1 MLTRLQERLG
11 AKMVTDPAVLEAHG
25 QDKNYPQVYP
35 PLAVVFAET
44 VADIQEALAWARAEN
59 IPVIPYG
66 GGSSLE
72 GQLTPQGPVLSL
84 DLSRMKR
91 VLTTRPADF
100 LVEVEPGITREGL
113 NAAIEQT
120 GLFFPVDP
128 GANATL
134 GGMAATNASGTTTVR
149 YGGMRQNI
157 AEMDV
162 VLASGE
168 LLTLG
173 RSVRKTSSGYDL
185 KDLFI
190 GSAGTL
196 GIITRL
202 VLRLYPIPA
211 FVHTLRVFFPGLRE
225 ASEAAYRIMA
235 SALPVARLEL
245 LDELS
250 LGFINR
256 DQGQNYLEKP
266 ALFLEFHSS
275 SAQAISEESRLAE
288 QLMREAG
295 ALEIN
300 AASTAEERAIQWDAR
315 HNFYWAVVRCN
326 PGCLHYSTD
335 TAVPLSRVSDLV
347 LYAQHL
353 LQEMN
358 LPGCIIGHIGDGN
371 FHTVL
376 AIQSDQAEQAEDYSL
391 RLTKRALEL
400 GGTATGEHGIG
411 LVKKRFLHEEHGAAV
426 EWMRQIKGLFDPQG
440 LLNPGKIFDL

>member
-1 MLTRLQERLG
+1 MLTQLQERLG
-11 AKMVTDPAVLEAHG
+11 AKVVTERAVLEAHG

-44 VADIQEALAWARAEN
+44 VADIQEALTWARTEN
-59 IPVIPYG
+59 IAVIPYG

-72 GQLTPQGPVLSL
+72 GQLTPQGPALSL

-91 VLTTRPADF
+91 VLAIRPEDF
-100 LVEVEPGITREGL
+100 LVEVEPGITREEL

-134 GGMAATNASGTTTVR
+134 GGMASTNASGTTTVR

-202 VLRLYPIPA
+202 VLRVYPIPA
-211 FVHTLRVFFPGLRE
+211 FVHTQRVFFPSLRE
-225 ASEAAYRIMA
+225 ASQAAYRIMA

-275 SAQAISEESRLAE
+275 NVQAMSEETRLAE

-295 ALEIN
+295 ALEID
-300 AASTAEERAIQWDAR
+300 AASSAEERAIQWEAR
-315 HNFYWAVVRCN
+315 HNFYWAVVHCN
-326 PGCLHYSTD
+326 PGCVQYSTD

-347 LYAQHL
+347 LYAQDL
-353 LQEMN
+353 LQEMHM
-358 LPGCIIGHIGDGN
+358 PGCIIGHVGDGN
-371 FHTVL
+371 FHTVI
-376 AIQSDQAEQAEDYSL
+376 AIQPDQWNLAEDYSL

-411 LVKKRFLHEEHGAAV
+411 LVKRRFLREEHGAAV
-426 EWMRQIKGLFDPQG
+426 EWMRQLKRLFDPQG
-440 LLNPGKIFDL
+440 LLNPGKIFEL

>member
-11 AKMVTDPAVLEAHG
+11 AKVVTDPEVLQVHG
-25 QDKNYPQVYP
+25 KDKSYPHARP
-35 PLAVVFAET
+35 PIAVVFAES
-44 VADIQEALAWARAEN
+44 VADIQEALAWARTEN
-59 IPVIPYG
+59 VPVIPYG
-66 GGSSLE
+66 GGSSLD
-72 GQLTPQGPVLSL
+72 GQLTPLGPALSL

-91 VLTTRPADF
+91 VLATHPADF
-100 LVEVEPGITREGL
+100 LVEVEPGITREEL
-113 NAAIEQT
+113 NAKLAEI

-134 GGMAATNASGTTTVR
+134 GGMASTNASGTTTVR
-149 YGGMRQNI
+149 YGGMRPNI
-157 AEMDV
+157 AAMDV

-173 RSVRKTSSGYDL
+173 RNVRKTSSGYDL

-211 FVHTLRVFFPGLRE
+211 FVHTLRVFFPSLQA

-235 SALPVARLEL
+235 SALPIARLEL

-256 DQGQNYLEKP
+256 DQGQSYLEKP

-275 SAQAISEESRLAE
+275 TAQSIDEEARLAE
-288 QLMREAG
+288 RLMREAG
-295 ALEIN
+295 ALEID
-300 AASTAEERAIQWDAR
+300 AARSAEEREIQWEAR
-315 HNFYWAVVRCN
+315 HNFYWAIVHCN

-335 TAVPLSRVSDLV
+335 TAVPLSRATDLV
-347 LYAQHL
+347 LYAQEL
-353 LQEMN
+353 LQEMH
-358 LPGCIIGHIGDGN
+358 LTGCIIGHIGDGN
-371 FHTVL
+371 FHT
-376 AIQSDQAEQAEDYSL
+376 AIAMPPEQLSHVEDYAN
-391 RLTKRALEL
+391 RLTKRTLEL

-411 LVKKRFLHEEHGAAV
+411 LVKKKFLHEEHGPAV
-426 EWMRQIKGLFDPQG
+426 AWMRQIKRMFDPQG
-440 LLNPGKIFDL
+440 LLNPNKIFDL